1 MKYTAE
7 QVEAMAAKL
16 RQLPPAEKKTADFSR
31 QETVKLLA
39 KEITALQR
47 RGYTLDAIS
56 ESLRGVGLDI
66 LTPTLKNY
74 LQRARPGKKKAVR
87 AAPADTGSKAPR
99 EAAASKAPSPAPAS
113 FTPKADSSDI

>member
-16 RQLPPAEKKTADFSR
+16 RQLPPAEKKTQDFSR

-39 KEITALQR
+39 KEIAALQR
-47 RGYTLDAIS
+47 RGYTLEAIS

-74 LQRARPGKKKAVR
+74 LQRARPGKKKTVR
-87 AAPADTGSKAPR
+87 AAPAEARSKAPV
-99 EAAASKAPSPAPAS
+99 ASAVGKAPSPAAA
-113 FTPKADSSDI
+113 FTPKPDSSDI

>member
-16 RQLPPAEKKTADFSR
+16 RQLPPVEKKTQDFSR

-74 LQRARPGKKKAVR
+74 LQRARPGKKKTVR
-87 AAPADTGSKAPR
+87 AASADARSQAPV
-99 EAAASKAPSPAPAS
+99 ASAASKAPSPAAV
-113 FTPKADSSDI
+113 FTPKPDSSDI